1 MERVARPSRARA
13 RCMAQAVLAGC
24 GAFGFAPK
32 ASAMDAIVHAQSELQ
47 LYSVRSPYGPQVLQR
62 QRLIHQLALDALGA
76 PPTADSSKVTWAFHS
91 RLRLDGD
98 YGITPEERDPSRQGS
113 FTPGLATS
121 PVDLSYGYLSVTGLL
136 ADTTA
141 LTLGRQ
147 LTFNSLGF
155 WSYDGAQVAFVPGG
169 LFELSLLG
177 GWEQRGGVPL
187 LSTSR
192 YEADGVFRGNREGM
206 SGPEWPSYLSS
217 TSLAPAVGATF
228 SWLAFHGLRA
238 RVDYRRVT
246 QSDRVVTLPFADA
259 SGKLQTFAG
268 RRISSEKVGVGAG
281 FDLAPRASV
290 DGAWVFDLYQRKT
303 EVHRATANYRPS
315 EQWRLGLGYN
325 YRLPLFDADSIFNWF
340 GARGNV
346 SASATVTYEP
356 VTAFQITATCG
367 MRWLGIG
374 PKQLL
379 SEALSVG
386 PEGGKDALGRLDTSY
401 FGREFTLGSGTLY
414 ESGDGGTRY
423 VADVYH
429 RRSLFERKL
438 LITQLVSAGR
448 WQNPWYAERGQSSL
462 MYVLGARLYPG
473 ARQEF
478 GIEWEHVLAQGPLQ
492 HFRVLATAM
501 ARFP

>member
-1 MERVARPSRARA
+1 MAR
-13 RCMAQAVLAGC
+13 AVLAAAGVLA
-24 GAFGFAPK
+24 GAPTAR
-32 ASAMDAIVHAQSELQ
+32 AADAWVHAQSELQ
-47 LYSVRSPYGPQVLQR
+47 LYAVRSPYGAPVLQR
-62 QRLIHQLALDALGA
+62 QRLVHQLALDALGA
-76 PPTADSSKVTWAFHS
+76 PRARDSSTVTWAFHG

-98 YGITPEERDPSRQGS
+98 YGITPEERDPNRQGT
-113 FTPGLATS
+113 FIPGLATS
-121 PVDLSYGYLSVTGLL
+121 PVDLSYGYLNVTGLF

-141 LTLGRQ
+141 ITVGRQ

-177 GWEQRGGVPL
+177 GWEQRGGIPL

-206 SGPEWPSYLSS
+206 SGPQWPSYLSS
-217 TSLAPAVGATF
+217 SSLAPAVGATF
-228 SWLAFHGLRA
+228 SWLAWRGLRA

-259 SGKLQTFAG
+259 SGKLQSFEG

-281 FDLAPRASV
+281 LDLPPKLSV

-303 EVHRATANYRPS
+303 EVHRATGSYRPS
-315 EQWRLGLGYN
+315 EQWRLGLGYH
-325 YRLPLFDADSIFNWF
+325 YRQPLFDADSIFNWF

-346 SASATVTYEP
+346 SATATTTYEP
-356 VTAFQITATCG
+356 ISAFQLTATFG

-386 PEGGKDALGRLDTSY
+386 PEGGKNAFFRLDSSY
-401 FGREFTLGSGTLY
+401 FGSDFTLGSGTHY

-423 VADVYH
+423 STDLSY
-429 RRSLFERKL
+429 RRSLFERRL
-438 LITQLVSAGR
+438 LITQLVSAGQ
-448 WQNPWYAERGQSSL
+448 WQNPWFAERGQSTF

-478 GIEWEHVLAQGPLQ
+478 GIEWEHVLAEGPLQ
-492 HFRVLATAM
+492 RFRVLATAM